1 MPPRPTI
8 ADVARAAG
16 VSKGAVS
23 FALNGR
29 PGVAEATR
37 TRILAAAAELG
48 WTPSHQARALS
59 SSRALTVGLVV
70 ARAPETLSAD
80 PFFSAFIAGI
90 ETTLA
95 DRGQALLL
103 QVVPDQESE
112 RRSYM
117 ALAANGRVDGV
128 FLTDLRVDDPRPA
141 LLESLGLPTVV
152 IAPNPLDLPWP
163 VVVVDDRPGIAAAVE
178 HLAALGHQRIA
189 HVAGPVEF
197 VHTRSRHEAWAGAL
211 AAAGLDRSSSVHAD
225 FSPAGGAHA
234 TRQLLDSPEPPT
246 AIVYANDLMAI
257 AGMSAAQTRG
267 LQVPDDVSVTGFD
280 DTALAG
286 HLRPPLTTVRTDAV
300 GWGRAAADCL
310 LRLVDG
316 VRCDDVT
323 LPPPQLVVR
332 ASTAPPSP
340 TAGPPAL
347 APAGAARRPH
357 RAPRTATETDQA

>member
-23 FALNGR
+23 FALNDR
-29 PGVAEATR
+29 PGVADATR
-37 TRILAAAAELG
+37 ARILAAAAELR
-48 WTPSHQARALS
+48 WTPNHRARALS

-70 ARAPETLSAD
+70 ARQPQTLSAD
-80 PFFSAFIAGI
+80 PFFPAFIAGI

-103 QVVPDQESE
+103 QVVPDQEFE
-112 RRSYM
+112 RRSYE

-152 IAPNPLDLPWP
+152 IAPGPLECPWP
-163 VVVVDDRPGIAAAVE
+163 VVAVDDRPGIAAAVG
-178 HLAALGHQRIA
+178 HLAALGHRRIA
-189 HVAGPVEF
+189 HVAGSVEF

-211 AAAGLDRSSSVHAD
+211 AAAGLDAVSSVHSD

-267 LQVPDDVSVTGFD
+267 LHVPDDLSITGFD
-280 DTALAG
+280 DTAIAA
-286 HLRPPLTTVRTDAV
+286 HLRPPLTTVRTDVV
-300 GWGRAAADCL
+300 GWGRAAAVCL

-316 VRCDDVT
+316 GTCPDVT
-323 LPPPQLVVR
+323 LPPPQLVLR
-332 ASTAPPSP
+332 TSTASPPQTP
-340 TAGPPAL
+340 PPPAPI
-347 APAGAARRPH
+347 PAGRARRPH
-357 RAPRTATETDQA
+357 RSPRNATETDHA

>member
-1 MPPRPTI
+1 VPPRPTI

-23 FALNGR
+23 FALNDR
-29 PGVAEATR
+29 PGVAAATR
-37 TRILAAAAELG
+37 ARILAAAAELG
-48 WTPSHQARALS
+48 WTPSHRARALS

-80 PFFSAFIAGI
+80 PFFPAFIAGV

-112 RRSYM
+112 RRSYES
-117 ALAANGRVDGV
+117 LAASGRVDGV

-141 LLESLGLPTVV
+141 LLEALGLATVV
-152 IAPNPLDLPWP
+152 IAPAPFDCPSP
-163 VVVVDDRPGIAAAVE
+163 VVAIDDRPGIVSAVE
-178 HLAALGHQRIA
+178 HLAALGHRRIA

-197 VHTRSRHEAWAGAL
+197 VHTRTRRDAWAGAV
-211 AAAGLDRSSSVHAD
+211 ASAGLDEIPCVHSD

-267 LQVPDDVSVTGFD
+267 LHVPDDLSVTGFD
-280 DTALAG
+280 DTPLAA
-286 HLRPPLTTVRTDAV
+286 HLQPPLTTVRTDAV
-300 GWGRAAADCL
+300 GWGRAAAECL

-316 VRCDDVT
+316 VTVTDVT
-323 LPPPQLVVR
+323 LPPPELVLR
-332 ASTAPPSP
+332 ASTAPPP
-340 TAGPPAL
+340 TASHPSS
-347 APAGAARRPH
+347 
-357 RAPRTATETDQA
+357 RTATETDHA